1 MYNFFI
7 ENIKKYEDNILKN
20 DYKNLECQEEFE
32 KKLKDC
38 SQKQVLRAI
47 NFFYKFIKSGL
58 LRFKE
63 NNGTTVREYTTIPTA
78 TMLANI
84 IEIYGL

>member
-1 MYNFFI
+1 MYNFFM

-38 SQKQVLRAI
+38 SQEQVLRAI
-47 NFFYKFIKSGL
+47 NFFINS
-58 LRFKE
+58 
-63 NNGTTVREYTTIPTA
+63 
-78 TMLANI
+78 
-84 IEIYGL
+84 

>member
-1 MYNFFI
+1 MYNFFM
-7 ENIKKYEDNILKN
+7 ENIKKYKDEILEK
-20 DYKNLECQEEFE
+20 DYKNLENQDEFE
-32 KKLKDC
+32 KKLKNF
-38 SQKQVLRAI
+38 SQEQVLRAI

-63 NNGTTVREYTTIPTA
+63 NNGTVVSEYTTIPTA

-84 IEIYGL
+84 IEIHGL